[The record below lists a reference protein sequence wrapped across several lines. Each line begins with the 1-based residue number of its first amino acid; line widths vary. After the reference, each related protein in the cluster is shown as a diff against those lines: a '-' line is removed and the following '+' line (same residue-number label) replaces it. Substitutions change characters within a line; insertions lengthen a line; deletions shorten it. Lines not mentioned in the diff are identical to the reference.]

1 MKVAV
6 SQARIAEYDVV
17 RLKRAVGRWRA
28 GTTGAVV
35 SDHGSSKLIE
45 ISDERGQELDMIEVS
60 EEDLALVEKY
70 HR

>member
-6 SQARIAEYDVV
+6 SQAKIAEYDVV
-17 RLKRAVGRWRA
+17 RLKRDVGRWRA
-28 GTTGAVV
+28 GTNGAVV

-45 ISDERGQELDMIEVS
+45 ISDERGQELDMIEVA
-60 EEDLALVEKY
+60 EEDLALIEKY